1 VDKDVDNSRDKP
13 GDYVWI
19 NCGKTRLHAKIGD

>member
-1 VDKDVDNSRDKP
+1 MDKAVDRLMDKF

-19 NCGKTRLHAKIGD
+19 NCGKLALHAKIGY